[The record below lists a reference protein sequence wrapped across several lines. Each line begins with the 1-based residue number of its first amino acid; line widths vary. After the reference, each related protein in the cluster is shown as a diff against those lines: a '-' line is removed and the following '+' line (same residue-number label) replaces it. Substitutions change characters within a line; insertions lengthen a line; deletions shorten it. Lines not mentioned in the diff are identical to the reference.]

1 MFILQ
6 GPEDDEE
13 PESDLS
19 VTEMKQQRQERLA
32 AAEAERARAE
42 AEEEERVK
50 KEAERGIDW
59 GMGRYNIAIIDGT
72 TSLILR
78 THFYNILGLLLQK
91 QFKFWLTTDLGP
103 ICNLYNYVVFFL
115 A

>member
-19 VTEMKQQRQERLA
+19 VTELKQQRQERLA

-59 GMGRYNIAIIDGT
+59 GMGRYKIAINRWYDF
-72 TSLILR
+72 LK
-78 THFYNILGLLLQK
+78 HFFILGLLLQR
-91 QFKFWLTTDLGP
+91 QFIFWLTTD
-103 ICNLYNYVVFFL
+103 F
-115 A
+115 

>member
-19 VTEMKQQRQERLA
+19 VTELKQQRQERLA

-72 TSLILR
+72 TSSNSFLYSR
-78 THFYNILGLLLQK
+78 PSFCK
-91 QFKFWLTTDLGP
+91 D
-103 ICNLYNYVVFFL
+103 NLCSG
-115 A
+115 